1 MLAAHP
7 PSVHVAAPL
16 FLGPFP
22 STVEHQGAPLPATD
36 GRPRAEGFPGPRTA
50 ALCVGQGWLRAA
62 VPGQQ
67 VGVLWLPSPPLPP
80 VRSRASVF
88 LSVKG
93 AHAPWSTTL
102 ELVFLGFFC
111 LETSLLFLS
120 LPLLPATS
128 LPVQPRPTSCAQE
141 RGPARLLE
149 AQARE
154 VGSLVLAIR
163 PVSNPWLLSI
173 LLERHSA
180 CRRLSATGVTGARQ
194 PPLLPLPCTFL
205 GTHRR
210 ACPPQNVP
218 RPGLI
223 SENCPA
229 SQGPPIAS

>member
-1 MLAAHP
+1 M
-7 PSVHVAAPL
+7 
-16 FLGPFP
+16 
-22 STVEHQGAPLPATD
+22 
-36 GRPRAEGFPGPRTA
+36 
-50 ALCVGQGWLRAA
+50 
-62 VPGQQ
+62 
-67 VGVLWLPSPPLPP
+67 LWLPSPPLPP

-128 LPVQPRPTSCAQE
+128 LPVQPRPTSCPQE
-141 RGPARLLE
+141 QDPARLLE

-229 SQGPPIAS
+229 SQGSPIAS